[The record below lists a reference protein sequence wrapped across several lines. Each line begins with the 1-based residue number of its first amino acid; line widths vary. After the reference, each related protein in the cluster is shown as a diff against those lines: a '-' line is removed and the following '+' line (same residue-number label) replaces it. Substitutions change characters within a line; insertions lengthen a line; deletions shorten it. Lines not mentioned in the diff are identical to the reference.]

1 MVLPYGTFP
10 MSSMTPKLGFDFH
23 KHAFYFKMELLL
35 GFYFLICF
43 PFEKWKNKW
52 WFQVFQKLIFHNKK

>member
-1 MVLPYGTFP
+1 

-23 KHAFYFKMELLL
+23 KYAFYFKNELLL

-52 WFQVFQKLIFHNKK
+52 WFQVFQKLFFHNKK